1 MEKLLY
7 IDSCIRDE
15 VSRTKKIATPIIN
28 KLKERYDVE
37 TLVINDLNLT
47 IVKKDL
53 VNKRTNGIIDEEV
66 LSWAN
71 KVSKA
76 DRIVIAAPFWDM
88 SIPAALKSFIELC
101 SIINVTFASDD
112 KTCFGICNCKKLLYI
127 TTRGMNIKT
136 NSELDQ
142 ATPYLKAMSYLWG
155 LGDVSV
161 VSAYNLDYSNEE
173 EVNNKIKQAINEG
186 LEIAKDF

>member
-112 KTCFGICNCKKLLYI
+112 KTCFGICNCKKLLYN

-161 VSAYNLDYSNEE
+161 VAAYNLDYSNEE
-173 EVNNKIKQAINEG
+173 EINNKIKKAINEG

>member
-1 MEKLLY
+1 MNYFFFLL
-7 IDSCIRDE
+7 
-15 VSRTKKIATPIIN
+15 KKIATPIIN

-37 TLVINDLNLT
+37 TLVINELNLT

-53 VNKRTNGIIDEEV
+53 VNKRTNGIIDPEV

-71 KVSKA
+71 KVKEA

-142 ATPYLKAMSYLWG
+142 ATPYLKAISYLWG
-155 LGDVSV
+155 LGEVSV

-186 LEIAKDF
+186 LEIANNF

>member
-15 VSRTKKIATPIIN
+15 VSRTKKIATTIIN

-142 ATPYLKAMSYLWG
+142 ATPYLKAVSYLWG

-161 VSAYNLDYSNEE
+161 VAAYNLDYSNEE
-173 EVNNKIKQAINEG
+173 EINNKIKKAINEG

>member
-161 VSAYNLDYSNEE
+161 VAAYNLDYSNEE
-173 EVNNKIKQAINEG
+173 EINNKIKKAINEG
-186 LEIAKDF
+186 LKIAKDF

>member
-161 VSAYNLDYSNEE
+161 VAAYNLDYSNEE
-173 EVNNKIKQAINEG
+173 EINNKINEAINEG

>member
-53 VNKRTNGIIDEEV
+53 INKRTNGIIDEEV

-155 LGDVSV
+155 LGEVSV

-173 EVNNKIKQAINEG
+173 EVNNKIKKAINEG

>member
-7 IDSCIRDE
+7 IDSCIREE

-53 VNKRTNGIIDEEV
+53 VNKRTNGIIDPEV

-76 DRIVIAAPFWDM
+76 DRIVIASPFWDM

-142 ATPYLKAMSYLWG
+142 ATPYLKAISYLWG

-173 EVNNKIKQAINEG
+173 EVEEKIKKAISNG
-186 LEIAKDF
+186 LNIAKEF

>member
-142 ATPYLKAMSYLWG
+142 ATPYLKAISYLWG

-161 VSAYNLDYSNEE
+161 VAAYNLDYSNEE
-173 EVNNKIKQAINEG
+173 EINNKIKKAINEG
-186 LEIAKDF
+186 LEIAKEF

>member
-7 IDSCIRDE
+7 IDSCIREE

-37 TLVINDLNLT
+37 TLVINELNLT

-53 VNKRTNGIIDEEV
+53 VNKRTNGIIDPEV

-142 ATPYLKAMSYLWG
+142 ATPYLKAISYLWG
-155 LGDVSV
+155 LGEVSV

>member
-1 MEKLLY
+1 MCY
-7 IDSCIRDE
+7 
-15 VSRTKKIATPIIN
+15 
-28 KLKERYDVE
+28 
-37 TLVINDLNLT
+37 
-47 IVKKDL
+47 
-53 VNKRTNGIIDEEV
+53 
-66 LSWAN
+66 
-71 KVSKA
+71 
-76 DRIVIAAPFWDM
+76 
-88 SIPAALKSFIELC
+88 
-101 SIINVTFASDD
+101 IINVTFASDD

-161 VSAYNLDYSNEE
+161 VAAYNLDYSNEE
-173 EVNNKIKQAINEG
+173 EVNNKIKKAINEG

>member
-142 ATPYLKAMSYLWG
+142 ATPYLKAISYLWG

-186 LEIAKDF
+186 LEIVNNF

>member
-155 LGDVSV
+155 LGEVSV

-173 EVNNKIKQAINEG
+173 EVNNKIKKAINEG

>member
-101 SIINVTFASDD
+101 SIINVTFVSDD

-161 VSAYNLDYSNEE
+161 VAAYNLDYSNEE
-173 EVNNKIKQAINEG
+173 EINNKIKEAINEG

>member
-53 VNKRTNGIIDEEV
+53 VNNRTNGIIDEEV

-161 VSAYNLDYSNEE
+161 VAAYNVDYSNEE
-173 EVNNKIKQAINEG
+173 EINNKIKKAINEG

>member
-76 DRIVIAAPFWDM
+76 DRIVIAAPLWDL

-161 VSAYNLDYSNEE
+161 VAAYNLDYSNEE
-173 EVNNKIKQAINEG
+173 EINNKIKKAINEG

>member
-53 VNKRTNGIIDEEV
+53 VNNRTNGIIDEEV

-161 VSAYNLDYSNEE
+161 VAAYNLDYSNEE
-173 EVNNKIKQAINEG
+173 EINNKINEAINEG

>member
-112 KTCFGICNCKKLLYI
+112 KTCFGFCNCKKFLYI

-161 VSAYNLDYSNEE
+161 VAAYNLDYSNEE
-173 EVNNKIKQAINEG
+173 EINNKIKKAINEG

>member
-7 IDSCIRDE
+7 IDSCIREE

-37 TLVINDLNLT
+37 TLVINELNLT

-53 VNKRTNGIIDEEV
+53 VNKRTNGIIDPEV

-142 ATPYLKAMSYLWG
+142 ATPYLKAISYLWG

-173 EVNNKIKQAINEG
+173 EVEEKIKKAISNG
-186 LEIAKDF
+186 LNIAKEF

>member
-88 SIPAALKSFIELC
+88 SIPAALKTFIELC

-155 LGDVSV
+155 LGDVIV
-161 VSAYNLDYSNEE
+161 VAAYNLDYSNEE
-173 EVNNKIKQAINEG
+173 EINNKIKKAINEG
-186 LEIAKDF
+186 LEIAKGF

>member
-7 IDSCIRDE
+7 IDSCIREE

-37 TLVINDLNLT
+37 TLVINELNLT

-53 VNKRTNGIIDEEV
+53 VNKRTNGIIDPEV

-136 NSELDQ
+136 NSQLDQ
-142 ATPYLKAMSYLWG
+142 ATPYLKAISYLWG
-155 LGDVSV
+155 LGEVSV

-173 EVNNKIKQAINEG
+173 EVEEKIKKAISNG
-186 LEIAKDF
+186 LNIAKEF

>member
-161 VSAYNLDYSNEE
+161 VAAYNVDYSNEE
-173 EVNNKIKQAINEG
+173 EINNKIKKAINEG

>member
-161 VSAYNLDYSNEE
+161 VAAYNLDYSNEE

-186 LEIAKDF
+186 LEIVNNF

>member
-161 VSAYNLDYSNEE
+161 VAAYNLDYSNEE
-173 EVNNKIKQAINEG
+173 EINNKIKKAINEG
-186 LEIAKDF
+186 LEIAKVF

>member
-161 VSAYNLDYSNEE
+161 VAAYNLDYSNEE
-173 EVNNKIKQAINEG
+173 EINNKINEAINEG
-186 LEIAKDF
+186 LEIAKEF

>member
-142 ATPYLKAMSYLWG
+142 ATPYLKAVSYLWG

-161 VSAYNLDYSNEE
+161 VAAYNLDYSNEE
-173 EVNNKIKQAINEG
+173 EINNKIKKAINEG

>member
-112 KTCFGICNCKKLLYI
+112 KTCFGICNCKKLFYI

-142 ATPYLKAMSYLWG
+142 ATPYLKALSYLWG

-161 VSAYNLDYSNEE
+161 VAAYNLDYSNEE
-173 EVNNKIKQAINEG
+173 EINNKIKKAINEG

>member
-142 ATPYLKAMSYLWG
+142 ATPYLKAISYLWG

-161 VSAYNLDYSNEE
+161 VAAYNLDYSIEE
-173 EVNNKIKQAINEG
+173 EINNKIKQAINEG
-186 LEIAKDF
+186 LEIVNNF

>member
-7 IDSCIRDE
+7 IDSCIRAE

-88 SIPAALKSFIELC
+88 SIPAVLKSFIELC

-155 LGDVSV
+155 LGEVSV

-173 EVNNKIKQAINEG
+173 EVNNKIKKAINEG

>member
-7 IDSCIRDE
+7 IDSCIREE

-37 TLVINDLNLT
+37 TLVINELNLT

-53 VNKRTNGIIDEEV
+53 VNKRTNGIIDPEV

-142 ATPYLKAMSYLWG
+142 ATPYLKAISYLWG
-155 LGDVSV
+155 LGEVSV

-186 LEIAKDF
+186 LEIAKEF

>member
-7 IDSCIRDE
+7 IDSCIREE

-37 TLVINDLNLT
+37 TLVINELNLT

-53 VNKRTNGIIDEEV
+53 VNKRTNGIIDPEV

-136 NSELDQ
+136 NSKLDQ
-142 ATPYLKAMSYLWG
+142 ATPYLKAISYLWG
-155 LGDVSV
+155 LGEVSV

-173 EVNNKIKQAINEG
+173 EVEEKIKKAISNG
-186 LEIAKDF
+186 LNIAKDF

>member
-142 ATPYLKAMSYLWG
+142 ATPYLKAISYLWG

-161 VSAYNLDYSNEE
+161 VAAYNLDYSNEE
-173 EVNNKIKQAINEG
+173 EINNKIKEAINEG
-186 LEIAKDF
+186 LEIVKDF

>member
-7 IDSCIRDE
+7 IDSCIREE

-37 TLVINDLNLT
+37 TLVINELNLT

-53 VNKRTNGIIDEEV
+53 VNKRTNGIIDPEV

-71 KVSKA
+71 KVSNA

-142 ATPYLKAMSYLWG
+142 ATPYLKAISYLWG
-155 LGDVSV
+155 LGEVSV

-173 EVNNKIKQAINEG
+173 EVEEKIKKAISNG
-186 LEIAKDF
+186 LNIAKEF

>member
-7 IDSCIRDE
+7 IDSCIREE

-37 TLVINDLNLT
+37 TLVINELNLT

-53 VNKRTNGIIDEEV
+53 VNKRTNGIIDPEV

-71 KVSKA
+71 KVKEA

-112 KTCFGICNCKKLLYI
+112 KTCFGICNCKKVLYI

-142 ATPYLKAMSYLWG
+142 ATPYLKAISYLWG
-155 LGDVSV
+155 LGEVSV

-186 LEIAKDF
+186 LEIANNF

>member
-161 VSAYNLDYSNEE
+161 VAAYNLDYSNEE
-173 EVNNKIKQAINEG
+173 EINNKIKKAIDEG
-186 LEIAKDF
+186 LEIAKEF

>member
-161 VSAYNLDYSNEE
+161 VAAYNLDYSNEE
-173 EVNNKIKQAINEG
+173 EINNKIKKAINEG
-186 LEIAKDF
+186 LEIVNNF

>member
-7 IDSCIRDE
+7 IDSCIREE

-37 TLVINDLNLT
+37 TLVINELNLT

-53 VNKRTNGIIDEEV
+53 VNKRTNGIIDPEV

-142 ATPYLKAMSYLWG
+142 ATPYLKAISYLWG
-155 LGDVSV
+155 LGEVSV

-173 EVNNKIKQAINEG
+173 EVEEKIKKAINEG
-186 LEIAKDF
+186 LEIAKEF

>member
-142 ATPYLKAMSYLWG
+142 ATPYLKSMSYLWG

-161 VSAYNLDYSNEE
+161 VAAYNLDYSNEE
-173 EVNNKIKQAINEG
+173 EINNKIKKAINEG

>member
-142 ATPYLKAMSYLWG
+142 ATPYLKAISYLWG

-161 VSAYNLDYSNEE
+161 VAAYNLDYSNEE

-186 LEIAKDF
+186 LEIVNNF